1 MTIIFTATSSRYL
14 SKSLF
19 LDKIILEE
27 YFFLEALNGPSHPGQ
42 LEPGSHGPFTAFLS
56 LSPRRFKGGADSRSE
71 EYCALFQSDFLPLQD
86 KEVNMEQLIEYLK
99 SIPKGPISDASDL
112 EILMKKCWHEFD
124 GSDVGKTWPSKL
136 IGRMEDIA
144 WDPPILTF
152 KIERH
157 GGTVM
162 GSTRADLHLWK
173 VNIEK
178 GTADFSVCGYRQ
190 IYPRQPNLN
199 VTPIA
204 EEIVGLI
211 VNRDQDSRLKWNK
224 DGSVTVLMGKIL
236 PEGSAVAET
245 LIKRRKRLRTK
256 IEQLLGNHVGWHTVR
271 ANVYKRAIPD

>member
-1 MTIIFTATSSRYL
+1 
-14 SKSLF
+14 
-19 LDKIILEE
+19 
-27 YFFLEALNGPSHPGQ
+27 
-42 LEPGSHGPFTAFLS
+42 
-56 LSPRRFKGGADSRSE
+56 
-71 EYCALFQSDFLPLQD
+71 
-86 KEVNMEQLIEYLK
+86 MEQLIGYLK
-99 SIPKGPISDASDL
+99 SIPKGPISDASEL
-112 EILMKKCWHEFD
+112 ETLLKECWYEFEGAD
-124 GSDVGKTWPSKL
+124 DTKMWPSKL
-136 IGRMEDIA
+136 TGRMEDIT

-178 GTADFSVCGYRQ
+178 GTADFSVSGYRQ

-211 VNRDQDSRLKWNK
+211 VNRSQDGRLKWNK

-236 PEGSAVAET
+236 PEGSAVTET

-256 IEQLLGNHVGWHTVR
+256 IEQLLENHTGWHTVR
-271 ANVYKRAIPD
+271 ANVYKRATPD